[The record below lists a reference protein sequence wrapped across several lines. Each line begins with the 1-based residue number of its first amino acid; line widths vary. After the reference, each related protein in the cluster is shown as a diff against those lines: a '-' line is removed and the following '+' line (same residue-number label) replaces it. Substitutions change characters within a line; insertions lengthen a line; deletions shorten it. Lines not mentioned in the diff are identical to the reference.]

1 MSIQRPHQCRPLCRG
16 RQHEHR
22 FGSYGSDD
30 ATASTQTG
38 TDKPVFNKMMTNSR
52 TVILP
57 LLLAAVVLLV
67 WEFGVRL
74 GGVPQVILP
83 SPSAIAQVLFDKR
96 TILLRHAVPTLLE
109 SAGGFALAS
118 ILGIGLAVLLSY
130 SRWASEAL
138 YPNLVFFQ
146 LIPKIALAPLFI
158 IWLGIGSE
166 SRLAFSVFIS
176 FFPIVIATIAG
187 FASVDKN
194 MVRLCRSLTATE
206 WQIFTSVKFP
216 AALPYIFSGMKVA
229 MTMAIIGVIIGEFIT
244 AQQGLGYLIV
254 FATARADTVI
264 AMAAIAVLCAGGLL
278 LYGSVAALEVLANRR
293 YGVPRG

>member
-1 MSIQRPHQCRPLCRG
+1 MSPPIVQAQ
-16 RQHEHR
+16 
-22 FGSYGSDD
+22 SID
-30 ATASTQTG
+30 
-38 TDKPVFNKMMTNSR
+38 NSSSGAKKKGVLLTLVLSSS

-57 LLLAAVVLLV
+57 LLLALAVLLM
-67 WEFGVRL
+67 WEYGVQL
-74 GGVPQVILP
+74 AGIPEVILP
-83 SPSAIAQVLFDKR
+83 APSSIFKVMISKNE
-96 TILLRHAVPTLLE
+96 ILLRHSAPTILE

-118 ILGIGLAVLLSY
+118 ILGISLAILLSY
-130 SRWASEAL
+130 SRFASEAL

-158 IWLGIGSE
+158 IWFGIGSE
-166 SRLAFSVFIS
+166 SRLAFAVFIS
-176 FFPIVIATIAG
+176 FFPIVISTIAG
-187 FASVDKN
+187 FASVDTN

-216 AALPYIFSGMKVA
+216 AALPYMFSGMKVA

-254 FATARADTVI
+254 FATARADTVVG
-264 AMAAIAVLCAGGLL
+264 MAAITTLCAGGLL
-278 LYGSVAALEVLANRR
+278 LYGLVAAAEAIANRY

>member
-1 MSIQRPHQCRPLCRG
+1 MRPSIEQAQSIDTSSSGAKKKGVLLTLVL
-16 RQHEHR
+16 
-22 FGSYGSDD
+22 SS
-30 ATASTQTG
+30 S
-38 TDKPVFNKMMTNSR
+38 

-57 LLLAAVVLLV
+57 LLLALTVLLM
-67 WEFGVRL
+67 WEYGVQL
-74 GGVPQVILP
+74 AGIPEVILP
-83 SPSAIAQVLFDKR
+83 APSSIFKVMISKNE
-96 TILLRHAVPTLLE
+96 ILLRHSAPTILE
-109 SAGGFALAS
+109 SAGGFGLAS
-118 ILGIGLAVLLSY
+118 ILGIGLAILLSY
-130 SRWASEAL
+130 SRFASEAL

-158 IWLGIGSE
+158 IWFGIGSE
-166 SRLAFSVFIS
+166 SRLAFAVFIS
-176 FFPIVIATIAG
+176 FFPIVISTIAG
-187 FASVDKN
+187 FASVDTN

-254 FATARADTVI
+254 FATARADTVVG
-264 AMAAIAVLCAGGLL
+264 MAAITTLCAGGLL
-278 LYGSVAALEVLANRR
+278 LYGLVAAAEAIANRY

>member
-1 MSIQRPHQCRPLCRG
+1 MSSVIAQPGATETGLAPAAQSGAMRALSDGSRSIILPLVLAAIVLLLWEVGVR
-16 RQHEHR
+16 
-22 FGSYGSDD
+22 
-30 ATASTQTG
+30 TAG
-38 TDKPVFNKMMTNSR
+38 VPE
-52 TVILP
+52 VILP
-57 LLLAAVVLLV
+57 APSTIAKVL
-67 WEFGVRL
+67 WSKHE
-74 GGVPQVILP
+74 
-83 SPSAIAQVLFDKR
+83 
-96 TILLRHAVPTLLE
+96 ILLRHAQPTILE

-118 ILGIGLAVLLSY
+118 ILGIGLAILLSY
-130 SRWASEAL
+130 SRLAREAL

-158 IWLGIGSE
+158 IWFGIGSE
-166 SRLAFSVFIS
+166 SRLAFAVFIS

-254 FATARADTVI
+254 FATARADTVVG
-264 AMAAIAVLCAGGLL
+264 MAAIAMLCAGGLL
-278 LYGSVAALEVLANRR
+278 LYGLVAAAEAVANHY

>member
-1 MSIQRPHQCRPLCRG
+1 MSATVVQSAGTEASQPAAKRSGALSALAG
-16 RQHEHR
+16 
-22 FGSYGSDD
+22 GSRSI
-30 ATASTQTG
+30 
-38 TDKPVFNKMMTNSR
+38 V
-52 TVILP
+52 LP
-57 LLLAAVVLLV
+57 LLLAGIVLLM

-74 GGVPQVILP
+74 AGVPEVILP
-83 SPSAIAQVLFDKR
+83 SPSAIAKVLFSKHE
-96 TILLRHAVPTLLE
+96 ILLRHSRPTILE

-118 ILGIGLAVLLSY
+118 ILGVGLAILLSY
-130 SRWASEAL
+130 SRVAREAL

-158 IWLGIGSE
+158 IWFGIGSE
-166 SRLAFSVFIS
+166 SRLAFAVFIS

-187 FASVDKN
+187 FASVDTN

-254 FATARADTVI
+254 FATARADTVVG
-264 AMAAIAVLCAGGLL
+264 MAAIAMLCAGGLL
-278 LYGSVAALEVLANRR
+278 LYGLVAAAEAVANRY